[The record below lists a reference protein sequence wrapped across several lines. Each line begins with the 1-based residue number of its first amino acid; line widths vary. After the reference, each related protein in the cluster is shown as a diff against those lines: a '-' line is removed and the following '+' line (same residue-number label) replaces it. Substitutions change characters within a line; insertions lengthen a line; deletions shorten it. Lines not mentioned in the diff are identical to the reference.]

1 MLNHN
6 ANQLLN
12 VWLSDVKENNK
23 DMKLIEQPLLLIND
37 IDNNN
42 QTNNNKSSSSSSIN
56 DNNRRNSN
64 FNNSINNSSSNR
76 NNNNEELKSM
86 KIFNFRKFLSVIYYK
101 NVYRFTGNMIINKI
115 RNWKEIVKKSCK
127 RFIYLIDVK
136 KIGNSSS
143 GSSSNHF
150 YHTTDELDM
159 IINEYE
165 MKMSIDLLNDQD
177 DDDDDND
184 DESKENDV
192 DVINIYNNNKTNY
205 TNGTDNDAT
214 NNNDH
219 TDNMMKKDK
228 SLTKEYNRLIPRINR
243 LVAWRDHCLVTKIE
257 SEPTTIQ
264 IMKTVEV
271 PAILLH
277 PISMKGRRRSVMDV
291 FDDDNEEDKCKL

>member
-1 MLNHN
+1 
-6 ANQLLN
+6 
-12 VWLSDVKENNK
+12 
-23 DMKLIEQPLLLIND
+23 MKLIEQPLQQIND
-37 IDNNN
+37 NDNNN
-42 QTNNNKSSSSSSIN
+42 PTNDNKSSSSSSIN

-64 FNNSINNSSSNR
+64 FNNSINSSSNR

-86 KIFNFRKFLSVIYYK
+86 KIFNFRKFLPVVYFK

-136 KIGNSSS
+136 KIGNSGD
-143 GSSSNHF
+143 GSSSNYF

-165 MKMSIDLLNDQD
+165 MKMSIDLLNN

-184 DESKENDV
+184 DDNDNESNENDV
-192 DVINIYNNNKTNY
+192 DVINIHNNKTNY
-205 TNGTDNDAT
+205 NNGTDNEAT

-219 TDNMMKKDK
+219 TNNIMKKDK

-243 LVAWRDHCLVTKIE
+243 LVSWRDHCLVTKIE
-257 SEPTTIQ
+257 SEPTIIQ

-291 FDDDNEEDKCKL
+291 FDDDNEEDKCK

>member
-1 MLNHN
+1 
-6 ANQLLN
+6 
-12 VWLSDVKENNK
+12 
-23 DMKLIEQPLLLIND
+23 MKLIEQPLPVIND

-42 QTNNNKSSSSSSIN
+42 QTNSNTSSSSSIN
-56 DNNRRNSN
+56 DNSRRISN
-64 FNNSINNSSSNR
+64 FYNSINISSSSNR

-86 KIFNFRKFLSVIYYK
+86 KIFNFRNFLSVVYYK
-101 NVYRFTGNMIINKI
+101 NIYRFTGNMITDKI

-143 GSSSNHF
+143 GSGSNYF
-150 YHTTDELDM
+150 FHTTDELDM

-165 MKMSIDLLNDQD
+165 MKMSIDLLNNTD
-177 DDDDDND
+177 DDDDNDDND

-192 DVINIYNNNKTNY
+192 DVINIYSNKTNC

-214 NNNDH
+214 NNNNH
-219 TDNMMKKDK
+219 TDDMMKKDK

-243 LVAWRDHCLVTKIE
+243 LVSWRDHCLVTKIE
-257 SEPTTIQ
+257 SKPTSIQ

-291 FDDDNEEDKCKL
+291 FDDDNEEDICKL

>member
-1 MLNHN
+1 
-6 ANQLLN
+6 
-12 VWLSDVKENNK
+12 
-23 DMKLIEQPLLLIND
+23 MKLIEQPLPVIND

-42 QTNNNKSSSSSSIN
+42 QTNSNKSSSSSIN

-64 FNNSINNSSSNR
+64 FYNSINISSSSNR

-86 KIFNFRKFLSVIYYK
+86 KIFNFRNFLSVVYYK
-101 NVYRFTGNMIINKI
+101 NVYRFTGNMITNKI

-143 GSSSNHF
+143 GSGSNYF
-150 YHTTDELDM
+150 FHTTDELDM

-165 MKMSIDLLNDQD
+165 MKMSIDLLNNTD

-192 DVINIYNNNKTNY
+192 GVINIYSNKTNC

-214 NNNDH
+214 NNNNH
-219 TDNMMKKDK
+219 TDDMMKKDK

-243 LVAWRDHCLVTKIE
+243 LVSWRDHCLVTKIE
-257 SEPTTIQ
+257 SKPTSIQ

-271 PAILLH
+271 PAILVH

-291 FDDDNEEDKCKL
+291 FDDDNEEDICKL

>member
-1 MLNHN
+1 
-6 ANQLLN
+6 
-12 VWLSDVKENNK
+12 
-23 DMKLIEQPLLLIND
+23 MKLIEQPLPLIND

-42 QTNNNKSSSSSSIN
+42 QTNSNKSSSSSIN
-56 DNNRRNSN
+56 DNNRRNSI

-86 KIFNFRKFLSVIYYK
+86 KIFNFRKFLSVVYYK

-136 KIGNSSS
+136 KIGNSSNSS
-143 GSSSNHF
+143 GSNYI

-165 MKMSIDLLNDQD
+165 MKMSIDLLNNSD
-177 DDDDDND
+177 DDDDNDDNDND

-192 DVINIYNNNKTNY
+192 DVINIYSNKTNY

-243 LVAWRDHCLVTKIE
+243 LVSWRDHCLVTKIE
-257 SEPTTIQ
+257 SKPTTIH

-271 PAILLH
+271 PAMLLH
-277 PISMKGRRRSVMDV
+277 PISMKGRRGSVMDV